1 MEEQQQADKKAGTK
15 KWLARL
21 GIAGFIFFLVKGLVW
36 IGIALFAA
44 KSCG

>member
-1 MEEQQQADKKAGTK
+1 MEEQQKEKTSTK
-15 KWLARL
+15 KWLARI
-21 GIAGFIFFLVKGLVW
+21 GVAGFIFFLVKGLVW